1 MVMCARWTFR
11 RFLAVVGPAV
21 LLLTLLSGCMDVERG
36 LRLNGD
42 GSGSY
47 TLTLGFREPTSGD
60 PDSVSEKVVTPLN
73 AFADHV
79 QATGG
84 STTRHEDQ
92 GYAYWTFTR
101 PFMSV
106 AEANTLLQEDPRQY
120 DPNHSPVL
128 YHDSLHIARE
138 TRLLSTVYHVSG
150 TISLV
155 DLLNNA
161 QSWSDAT
168 ERLTITLPEGIISA
182 TGGAR
187 QGESVTYTIHYNES
201 AQIDVVGKVS
211 DSQNTLGL
219 APLFVGGICG
229 VLALAL
235 LVVGIRLLRRPAAT

>member
-1 MVMCARWTFR
+1 MSTFR
-11 RFLAVVGPAV
+11 RLLASTSLV
-21 LLLTLLSGCMDVERG
+21 LLFTLLLSGCMRVEREM
-36 LRLNGD
+36 RLNGD

-47 TLTLGFREPTSGD
+47 ALMLGFREPASGD
-60 PDSVSEKVVTPLN
+60 PDSVSEKAVVPLN
-73 AFADHV
+73 AFAGHV
-79 QATGG
+79 QDTGG
-84 STTRHEDQ
+84 TTTRSQEQ

-101 PFMSV
+101 PFHTL

-120 DPNHSPVL
+120 DPDHTPVL
-128 YHDSLHIARE
+128 YRDSLRVTRE
-138 TRLLSTVYHVSG
+138 TQLLSTVYRIKG

-155 DLLNNA
+155 DLLGNA

-168 ERLTITLPEGIISA
+168 ERLTITIPEGIISA

-201 AQIDVVGKVS
+201 AQVDVVGRVGG
-211 DSQNTLGL
+211 SQNALGV
-219 APLFVGGICG
+219 APLLAGGVCG

>member
-1 MVMCARWTFR
+1 MSKIRHG
-11 RFLAVVGPAV
+11 LALSALLSVLS
-21 LLLTLLSGCMDVERG
+21 LLLTGCMSVERQ

-47 TLTLGFREPTSGD
+47 TLTLGFREPATGD
-60 PDSVSEKVVTPLN
+60 PDSVSETAVVPLN

-84 STTRHEDQ
+84 STTRDESQ

-101 PFMSV
+101 PFTSV
-106 AEANTLLQEDPRQY
+106 AEANTFLQEDPRQY
-120 DPNHSPVL
+120 DAKHTPVL
-128 YHDSLHIARE
+128 YRDSLRVTRE
-138 TRLLSTVYHVSG
+138 TQLLSTVFHIKG

-155 DLLNNA
+155 DLLDNA
-161 QSWSDAT
+161 QAWSDAS
-168 ERLTITLPEGIISA
+168 ERLTITMPEGIISA

-201 AQIDVVGKVS
+201 AQIDVLGRVS
-211 DSQNTLGL
+211 SSQNTPDA
-219 APLFVGGICG
+219 APLLLGGVCA

-235 LVVGIRLLRRPAAT
+235 LVVGIRLLRRPAVKQT